1 MDKEL
6 QTDYTLNKYRCGYCG
21 YEFKQ
26 FVRMVMTN
34 KPTGWKQTA
43 AVSSQVRCKRCTA
56 FLRTWEDGEFIGT
69 YNGKPKK
76 RLYEI
81 NEEVK

>member
-1 MDKEL
+1 
-6 QTDYTLNKYRCGYCG
+6 
-21 YEFKQ
+21 
-26 FVRMVMTN
+26 MVMTN
-34 KPTGWKQTA
+34 KPTGYTQTA

-76 RLYEI
+76 RVYEI